1 MTASDFCR
9 PGASRHALILV
20 FAALLVASTP
30 LVGPR
35 LALAQGASAPRNVAA
50 RKSGD
55 EPLYTLNF
63 RDADIAQIA
72 DAVSMA
78 THKTFIVDPR
88 VRAQVTMI
96 SSTPV
101 DAATFYETF
110 QSILQVHQFIAVPG
124 AGGTMKI
131 IPDANQRFYPGSHDL
146 QDHVSSSSDE
156 VVTQVIP
163 VKNVSA
169 VQLVTVLRPLVPTT
183 GQINAYSPTN
193 MVIISDHASNVSRV
207 MKIIER
213 LDQVGD
219 ADVEV
224 MPMQNASAIEI
235 VRSLTSL
242 YQGGQAQQDP
252 GIQPLKLVADERSN
266 SILISG
272 EPAARM
278 RAKALISSLDTPQQ
292 GGGDTQVRYLHYA
305 DSDKLAPK
313 LKEQLTGI
321 AAAAAGS
328 GGAGGGTTPAAQD
341 SKNAQI
347 WSDPTNNALVITAPP
362 KVRRQINDIIDQ
374 LDIRRAEVLVEAII
388 VDVNMTKSA
397 ELGVNWATWQENNGQ
412 VIPGA
417 TFLTPVGG
425 ATLVD
430 LANAISSSGT
440 NINSALETG
449 ATLAVGRVA
458 QNGLSFA
465 AMLRALR
472 SDTDSNIVATPSA
485 MTMDHQE
492 ATIKVVEEV
501 PFVTGQYTS
510 GSTVTNGQVSPF
522 QTIQQIEVGTILKI
536 TPQINERDEVVLKID
551 IESSSVIATP
561 SGASGITTSKR
572 SVTTNVLIENGGII
586 VLGGLIS
593 NEYDRSK
600 SQVPFLG
607 SIPLLGEL
615 FKDHSASQTKS
626 NLMIFLRPQILSN
639 GTQTAIETNS
649 KYNFI
654 REQQRQVSAS
664 DRGSLPLLPG
674 VKPPALPAVPPPPPP
689 GSTPE
694 APITQEQRD
703 RAAREAQRET
713 DAEARRNDAGSAAPA
728 AGAPSSA
735 PSAAPS
741 APK

>member
-1 MTASDFCR
+1 MTASDLCR
-9 PGASRHALILV
+9 PGASRRTLM
-20 FAALLVASTP
+20 FAVLLVASAP
-30 LVGPR
+30 LAGPG
-35 LALAQGASAPRNVAA
+35 LALAQGTSAPRNDAA
-50 RKSGD
+50 RKNGD

-146 QDHVSSSSDE
+146 QDHVSSTSDE

-193 MVIISDHASNVSRV
+193 MIIISDHASNVNRV

-213 LDQVGD
+213 IDQVGD

-224 MPMQNASAIEI
+224 MPMQNASAIEV
-235 VRSLTSL
+235 VRVLTSL
-242 YQGGQAQQDP
+242 FQGGQAQQDP

-266 SILISG
+266 SVLISG
-272 EPAARM
+272 EPSGRL
-278 RAKALISSLDTPQQ
+278 RAKALISHLDTPQQ
-292 GGGDTQVRYLHYA
+292 GGGDTRVRYLRYA

-321 AAAAAGS
+321 AAAAAGTG
-328 GGAGGGTTPAAQD
+328 GGAGGGTTPSAQE

-347 WSDPTNNALVITAPP
+347 WSDPANNALVITAPP
-362 KVRRQINDIIDQ
+362 KVMRQINDIIDK

-397 ELGVNWATWQENNGQ
+397 ELGVNWATWEQSNGQ

-430 LANAISSSGT
+430 LANAISSGGT

-449 ATLAVGRVA
+449 ATLAIGRVA
-458 QNGLSFA
+458 QNGMSFA

-485 MTMDHQE
+485 VTMDHQE

-536 TPQINERDEVVLKID
+536 TPQINEGDAVVLKID

-600 SQVPFLG
+600 SQVPLLG

-626 NLMIFLRPQILSN
+626 NLMIFLRPQIMQN
-639 GTQTAIETNS
+639 GTETAIETNS

-654 REQQRQVSAS
+654 REQQRQVGAS
-664 DRGSLPLLPG
+664 DHSSLPLLPG
-674 VKPPALPAVPPPPPP
+674 VKGPVLPALPPPPPP

-694 APITQEQRD
+694 APITPEQRD
-703 RAAREAQRET
+703 RAARDA
-713 DAEARRNDAGSAAPA
+713 DAEANAAPA
-728 AGAPSSA
+728 TGAPASAPSSA
-735 PSAAPS
+735 PT